1 MYKGFCGS
9 TQPPHLFDCVV
20 FTTKFE
26 KTFSALKINVQTLY
40 MHPFTFLHILKDPNS
55 LTSKPN
61 YQGSMIILTYI
72 WSQVDYMVWNNYH
85 SICNTFSNLSKIV
98 DIMYPLIRKY
108 LHNKLVFKFTAKN
121 NKIPT

>member
-1 MYKGFCGS
+1 MEVAH
-9 TQPPHLFDCVV
+9 QPPHHLFYCIILSR
-20 FTTKFE
+20 TKFE

-40 MHPFTFLHILKDPNS
+40 MHPITFLHILKDPKS
-55 LTSKPN
+55 FKSKPN

-72 WSQVDYMVWNNYH
+72 WSQVDYMVWINYH

-98 DIMYPLIRKY
+98 DIMYPLMSKY